1 MSASKTGTRRHPRFS
16 TPWAVRLRAPDW
28 TDALQLATGNISRG
42 GLFVRCEKPIP
53 VGTRL
58 QIVITLPEEMTLEVE
73 GEVVHAIPP
82 ERAREGLAAGIGI
95 RFDERSAIDLNLL
108 EGMAASNSAGQYAAP
123 VAEDQYLTW
132 AAVLADR
139 ASGHELSTTAH
150 KLLETTPAAA
160 VGGEAEGEAALT
172 FAPDEPTPPDASKT
186 RDLSREPIFGIDF
199 GTTFTSIAVVER
211 GRVRVLADEAQ
222 QTSLPS
228 VVCYPD
234 EGPPLVG
241 WPAREQIALQPS
253 TTILSP
259 KRLIGRRFRD
269 PALAPYLASSPVRF
283 LEGPAGQV
291 LLEVYGEQLSVE
303 QVGAEIFQ
311 RIASI
316 GEAATMLPVRRVVLS
331 APVSYTDE
339 RQALRRSAEL
349 AGLEVVGFI
358 DEPVSAALAF
368 GMNVERGSTVAV
380 YDFGGGTF
388 DFTLLKMTGHGT
400 CEVIGEAGDPWLGG
414 DDFDHAIASHAA
426 EQFRERHGVD
436 LRERKV
442 EWQRLMFA
450 AQNAKRKLSVE
461 KAVELS
467 VRAIVLSLRG
477 TIDLYLLLDRELLAE
492 LCGGL
497 VERSF
502 AAVAQCLELA
512 EVTPAEI
519 DHVVLT
525 GGTSRSPLVRQRAQQ
540 FFGKEITVNYD
551 PELGVVSGNAL
562 FGQILRGR

>member
-1 MSASKTGTRRHPRFS
+1 MSASNDGIRRHPRFS

-42 GLFVRCEKPIP
+42 GLFVRCETAIPI
-53 VGTRL
+53 GTRL
-58 QIVITLPEEMTLEVE
+58 QIVISLPEEMSLEVE

-82 ERAREGLAAGIGI
+82 ERARAQGLAAGIGI

-123 VAEDQYLTW
+123 VEDQYLTW

-150 KLLETTPAAA
+150 KLFETTAPAA
-160 VGGEAEGEAALT
+160 VGEGEGEAALT

-199 GTTFTSIAVVER
+199 GTTFTSIALVER
-211 GRVRVLADEAQ
+211 GRVRVLPDENQ

-269 PALAPYLASSPVRF
+269 PGLAAYLASSPVRF
-283 LEGPAGQV
+283 LEAPAGQV

-311 RIASI
+311 RIAAI
-316 GEAATMLPVRRVVLS
+316 GEAATMRPVRRVVLS

-349 AGLEVVGFI
+349 AGLEVVAFI

-414 DDFDHAIASHAA
+414 DDFDQAIAAHAA

-477 TIDLYLLLDRELLAE
+477 TIDLYLLLDRELLAA
-492 LCGGL
+492 LCGEL

-512 EVTPAEI
+512 ELTPKEI

-551 PELGVVSGNAL
+551 PELGVVSGNAI
-562 FGQILRGR
+562 FGQILRSR

>member
-1 MSASKTGTRRHPRFS
+1 MSSAKTTRRHPRFS

-28 TDALQLATGNISRG
+28 ADALQLATGNISRG
-42 GLFVRCEKPIP
+42 GLFVRCEQPIP

-58 QIVITLPEEMTLEVE
+58 QVVLSLPEEMTLTVE
-73 GEVVHAIPP
+73 GEVVHAISP
-82 ERAREGLAAGIGI
+82 ERARAEGMAPGIGI
-95 RFDERSAIDLNLL
+95 RFDESAAIDLNLL

-123 VAEDQYLTW
+123 IAEDQYLSW
-132 AAVLADR
+132 SAVLADG
-139 ASGHELSTTAH
+139 AGSEHTTTAY
-150 KLLETTPAAA
+150 KLLETPAIAP
-160 VGGEAEGEAALT
+160 GEQADGDAELT

-211 GRVRVLADEAQ
+211 GRVRVLAEGN

-241 WPAREQIALQPS
+241 WPAREQIAHQPS
-253 TTILSP
+253 TTIISP

-269 PALAPYLASSPVRF
+269 PGLATYLASSPVRF

-311 RIASI
+311 RVASI
-316 GEAATMLPVRRVVLS
+316 GEAASMCPVRRVVLS

-368 GMNVERGSTVAV
+368 GMNVERGATVAV

-414 DDFDHAIASHAA
+414 DDFDHAIACHAA
-426 EQFRERHGVD
+426 EQFRDRHGVD

-442 EWQRLMFA
+442 EWQRLLFA

-461 KAVELS
+461 KSVELQ
-467 VRAIVLSLRG
+467 VRAILLSLRG
-477 TIDLYLLLDRELLAE
+477 PIDLYLLLDRELLGE
-492 LCGGL
+492 LCGKL

-502 AAVAQCLELA
+502 AAVELCLELA
-512 EVTPAEI
+512 ELTPAQI

-525 GGTSRSPLVRQRAQQ
+525 GGTSRSPLVRARAQQ

-562 FGQILRGR
+562 FGQILRSR